1 MRNNLH
7 GCRWRLRA
15 IAVAIVLAAGLAIS
29 AAVAVASPFTLAV
42 RLSVSPTR
50 LASPIPSPLDPTLT
64 DLPLDIPT
72 GCVVRGGLGRHCS
85 SGNVHVR
92 RRFVVFG
99 DSHAAAWMP
108 GLNDFGTHHRWSIT
122 PIIHTGCTLGVATD
136 GGSVCGAWWPKVA
149 PRIKQLRPALLII
162 AQYYDPRHP
171 TAQMYAGLRTEL
183 RTFRKLVPTVI
194 LMEDDP
200 RHPQINPVDCLADSG
215 ATLGSCTLEYPAELN
230 TEHRTIQR
238 MVHRFG
244 AHYMRTKKWFC
255 FGGKMP
261 TVVGNTVVYRD
272 TEHMTITYSRQI
284 APDVSSSL
292 AKLLPKLR

>member
-1 MRNNLH
+1 MREYFH
-7 GCRWRLRA
+7 GFGWHVRA
-15 IAVAIVLAAGLAIS
+15 IAVVIAVACGPAIS
-29 AAVAVASPFTLAV
+29 SAVAVASPSTLAV
-42 RLSVSPTR
+42 RQSVAPSR
-50 LASPIPSPLDPTLT
+50 LALPIPSPLDPTLA

-72 GCVVRGGLGRHCS
+72 GCVVRGGLGRHCT

-108 GLNDFGTHHRWSIT
+108 GLNYFGSHHRWSIT

-136 GGSVCGAWWPKVA
+136 GGSVCGPWWPKVA
-149 PRIKQLRPALLII
+149 PRIRQLRPAVMII
-162 AQYYDPRHP
+162 AQYDDPRHP

-183 RTFRKLVPTVI
+183 RVFRKLVPTVI
-194 LMEDDP
+194 VMEDDP

-215 ATLGSCTLEYPAELN
+215 ATLGSCTLDYPAELD

-238 MVHRFG
+238 MVNAFG

-255 FGGKMP
+255 FGGKCP

-284 APDVSSSL
+284 APDVSNAL
-292 AKLLPKLR
+292 AQLLPKLR

>member
-1 MRNNLH
+1 MRNDLD
-7 GCRWRLRA
+7 GCRWQLRA
-15 IAVAIVLAAGLAIS
+15 VAVVIAMAAGLVLS
-29 AAVAVASPFTLAV
+29 SAVAVASPFTLAV
-42 RLSVSPTR
+42 RQSVTPRR
-50 LASPIPSPLDPTLT
+50 LASPIPSPLDPALA
-64 DLPLDIPT
+64 DLPFDIPT
-72 GCVVRGGLGRHCS
+72 GCVVRGGLGRHCT

-108 GLNDFGTHHRWSIT
+108 GLNRFGTHHGWSIT

-136 GGSVCGAWWPKVA
+136 GGSVCGTWWPKVA
-149 PRIKQLRPALLII
+149 PRIRQLHPAFMII

-171 TAQMYAGLRTEL
+171 TAQMYAGLRREL
-183 RTFRKLVPTVI
+183 RTFQKLVPTVI

-238 MVHRFG
+238 MVNRFG

-255 FGGKMP
+255 FGGKCP
-261 TVVGNTVVYRD
+261 SVVGTTIVYRD
-272 TEHMTITYSRQI
+272 TEHMTITYSRRI
-284 APDVSSSL
+284 APDVSSAL
-292 AKLLPKLR
+292 ARLLPKLR

>member
-1 MRNNLH
+1 MRNDHH
-7 GCRWRLRA
+7 GCRRHLWA
-15 IAVAIVLAAGLAIS
+15 IAAVIGLAAGLAIPS
-29 AAVAVASPFTLAV
+29 AVAVASPFTLAV
-42 RLSVSPTR
+42 RQSVAPAR
-50 LASPIPSPLDPTLT
+50 LAAPIPTLLDPTLT

-72 GCVVRGGLGRHCS
+72 GCVVRGGLGRRCT

-108 GLNDFGTHHRWSIT
+108 GLNSFGTHHRWSVT
-122 PIIHTGCTLGVATD
+122 PIIHTGCTLGVATG

-149 PRIKQLRPALLII
+149 PRIRQLRPAFMII

-171 TAQMYAGLRTEL
+171 AAQMYAGLRTEL

-215 ATLGSCTLEYPAELN
+215 ATLGSCTLRYPAELE

-238 MVHRFG
+238 MVNRLG

-255 FGGKMP
+255 FGGKCP

-272 TEHMTITYSRQI
+272 TEHITITYSRQI
-284 APDVSSSL
+284 APDLSDAL
-292 AKLLPKLR
+292 AHLLPKLR